1 MVPRMTRREWLA
13 SGVFSASLFWSG
25 GRSVWGAQGSAIKL
39 PGPDRS
45 HQAPAAPVAIRRC
58 ATYDPQPLRHALD
71 EALDLIGG
79 IDKLVRGKTV
89 TIKLNLTGG
98 PTGTIGGLPPHRTY
112 HVHPNLVAALCAALV
127 DAGARHLVLVEGQYS
142 RKTPE
147 EVLSAAGWDVAGI
160 NAAGEHRVRWVD
172 TRNRGKAPAY
182 SRLKVPWGGL
192 IYPAFDVNPA
202 YEKTDVYISLAKLKD
217 HAAAGVTMACKNNFG
232 MPPTAL
238 YGGDAPNEN
247 TTHYRGDVLHLG
259 KKKVPAGVPAE
270 LDHGVAVGDWARR
283 VPRVTADVVG
293 ARPIDLAVIDAIET
307 NRGGEG
313 PWIKGVEPIRPNL
326 ILAGL
331 NPVCTDAVCM
341 AVMGYDPQADHFHFP
356 PFHGENHLRLLAS
369 LGVGTIDLERIEV
382 RGLSI
387 KEALCPFNPKRL
399 PVPLAGPRLGC
410 HYGRVA

>member
-13 SGVFSASLFWSG
+13 GGVVSAGVLWSG
-25 GRSVWGAQGSAIKL
+25 GRCVFAGQGPSVKL

-58 ATYDPQPLRHALD
+58 ATYDPQPLRQALD

-98 PTGTIGGLPPHRTY
+98 PTGKIGGLPPHRTY
-112 HVHPNLVAALCAALV
+112 HVHPNLVAALCAALA
-127 DAGARHLVLVEGQYS
+127 DAGAKRIVLVEGQYS

-160 NAAGEHRVRWVD
+160 NAAGNHRVTWVD
-172 TRNRGKAPAY
+172 TRNRGKAAAY

-192 IYPAFDVNPA
+192 VYSAFDVNPA

-217 HAAAGVTMACKNNFG
+217 HGAAGVTMACKNNFG

-238 YGGDAPNEN
+238 YGGDAPNED
-247 TTHYRGDVLHLG
+247 TTHYRGDILHLG

-270 LDHGVAVGDWARR
+270 LDHGIAVGDWARR

-293 ARPIDLAVIDAIET
+293 ARPIDLAVIDGIET

-326 ILAGL
+326 ILAGF
-331 NPVCTDAVCM
+331 NPVCTDAVCT
-341 AVMGYDPQADHFHFP
+341 AVMGYDPQAEHFHFP
-356 PFHGENHLRLLAS
+356 PFQGENHLRLLAS
-369 LGVGTIDLERIEV
+369 LGVGTIDLSRIEV

-387 KEALCPFNPKRL
+387 RQALCPFNPQRL

-410 HYGRVA
+410 YYGRVA